1 MKRIRLHTLWCPPL
15 GLALLWREPVL
26 ALSRKILGTFFIG
39 FYSLLYAAGIVTI
52 LMLFFG
58 LQYEFR
64 GGLLPYLTFR
74 KTLPDYNKLEAS
86 RRTQTTNTETN
97 KLLASG
103 SYWNG
108 FRGPKRDG
116 HYTQMPIHTNWAAR
130 PPRLLWKQP
139 VGGGYASFACS
150 EGRAYTIEQRRHDE
164 AAVAYDIQT
173 GRELWLRAWP
183 AEFQEPL
190 GGDGP
195 RATPTYDNGRVYVIG
210 ALGELLCLDAGSG
223 NLLWHR
229 NVLTENQAE
238 NLTYGISASPLI
250 LGEKLVVSA
259 GSCAVAYNKETGA
272 PIWSFRAEPAA
283 YSSPMLFDGH
293 LLVVGKSR
301 ALGLDIDTGK
311 LLWEIP
317 WVVLQGNR
325 NIAQPV
331 LLSSNRFFLSAG
343 YGTGCAAL
351 EVRRDGGWFVA
362 RELWRNKLL
371 KNKFTSSV
379 FWNGFIYGLDEDI
392 LVCLDAVTGQR
403 RWKEGRYGYGQL
415 LLASGHLIIL
425 SGDGG
430 LVLVRADP
438 GAHHEIARF
447 SAIQGKTW
455 NHPAIEDG
463 VLLVRNSFEM
473 ACFNLR
479 P

>member
-1 MKRIRLHTLWCPPL
+1 VKRIRLHTLWCPPL
-15 GLALLWREPVL
+15 GLALLWREPGL
-26 ALSRKILGTFFIG
+26 PLFRRILGTIFIG
-39 FYSLLYAAGIVTI
+39 FYSLLYAAGIVVI

-74 KTLPDYNKLEAS
+74 KTLPDYEKLEAS
-86 RRTQTTNTETN
+86 RHQQTTTTPTN
-97 KLLASG
+97 KVLPSG

-108 FRGPKRDG
+108 FRGPNRDG
-116 HYTQMPIHTNWAAR
+116 HHAQMPIHTNWAAR

-139 VGGGYASFACS
+139 VGGGYASFACG
-150 EGRAYTIEQRRHDE
+150 EGRAYTLEQRRHEE

-173 GRELWLRAWP
+173 GRELWIQTWP

-195 RATPTYDNGRVYVIG
+195 RATPAYEHGRIYVIG
-210 ALGELLCLDAGSG
+210 AIGELRCLDAASG
-223 NLLWHR
+223 QLLWR
-229 NVLTENQAE
+229 RDVLTENHAE

-250 LGEKLVVSA
+250 LGDRLFVSA

-272 PIWSFRAEPAA
+272 PIWNFRGEQAA
-283 YSSPMLFDGH
+283 YSSPMLFDGY
-293 LLVVGKSR
+293 LLVVGRSR
-301 ALGLDIDTGK
+301 ALGLQTDSGK
-311 LLWEIP
+311 LLWEFP

-331 LLSSNRFFLSAG
+331 ILSSNRFFLSAG
-343 YGTGCAAL
+343 YGTGCAAV
-351 EVRRDGGWFVA
+351 EVTRKDSSFVA

-379 FWNGFIYGLDEDI
+379 FWNGFIYGLDEDM
-392 LVCLDAVTGQR
+392 LVCLDASTGQR

-415 LLASGHLIIL
+415 LLAGGHLIIL
-425 SGDGG
+425 SGDGE
-430 LVLVRADP
+430 LALVRADP
-438 GAHHEIARF
+438 AAHHEVARF
-447 SAIQGKTW
+447 SVIQGKTW

-463 VLLVRNSFEM
+463 LLLVRNSFEM
-473 ACFNLR
+473 ACFDLR